1 MTDGPTKP
9 REYVGV
15 GTQLRERRMA
25 LGLTVEQVSGAL
37 KLKPRHLLAL
47 ERGDVDAAAH
57 GTTYAL
63 GYLRSYAGYLGL
75 DGEATVNAF
84 KAELDREPELRPMIF
99 PVDTVQE
106 AKFPTGRLLS
116 LSAILVVL
124 AYGGYYYISR
134 SAGPVAE
141 VVPPVPVELVD
152 NGADPAPPNAG
163 GEATNGSSPGSAYA
177 AQPPG
182 VDVSPLAP
190 PEPAAPSAA
199 AQAYTTPPAGEI
211 AAPSAAAASAPT
223 QLASAPAPEA
233 GSIRVVLHAKSDAW
247 VQIQA
252 SGNELLFTKIL
263 RSGESYQ
270 VPPRD
275 GMTLVTGNAGALEV
289 LVDGRSLGVLGADG
303 AVKRNISLDPERLL
317 DGSAIPPG

>member
-1 MTDGPTKP
+1 MTDGPAKP

-15 GTQLRERRMA
+15 GTQLRDRRMA

-47 ERGDVDAAAH
+47 ERGDVDSAAH

-134 SAGPVAE
+134 SSGPVADA
-141 VVPPVPVELVD
+141 VPPVPAEI
-152 NGADPAPPNAG
+152 ADTQQDQVMLSPMTEG
-163 GEATNGSSPGSAYA
+163 DGTSPGSAYA

-182 VDVSPLAP
+182 LEVSPLAP
-190 PEPAAPSAA
+190 PPRSAGAEAYTVAPGAGAAPAAV
-199 AQAYTTPPAGEI
+199 PP
-211 AAPSAAAASAPT
+211 
-223 QLASAPAPEA
+223 QLASAAPAEA
-233 GSIRVVLHAKSDAW
+233 APAARVVLHAKSDAW

-252 SGNELLFTKIL
+252 AGNELLFTKIL

-270 VPPRD
+270 VPPRE

-303 AVKRNISLDPERLL
+303 AVKRNISLDPEKLL
-317 DGSAIPPG
+317 DGTAIPPG